1 LCICLYAKFAQLE
14 THLKLQQIM
23 SLRFLGLSL
32 YFIFTFS
39 LIGKGQIRFEATTD
53 AREIVAGN
61 FFEVRFTLYDANG
74 SNFSPPDFRPFSV
87 VSGPNRSISTTS
99 INGNVSHETSISYTL
114 LAEKPGRWRVNPA
127 SITVKGKLYSTRA
140 ITIEVIESGK
150 QKDPGHPGQEIF
162 LIASVSDS
170 VAYVGQ
176 QVLLDYTIYT
186 TKNVESYNLLKESV
200 YEGFFVEEIKRFNP
214 RAVREVI
221 NGIQYT
227 SKIIKRVALFPQQT
241 GVIEIDPMMV
251 QIGVEIE
258 GSQPRSSFF
267 FRRDLQYQ
275 NLGSNSLKVEV
286 KSLPEGAPESFSG
299 AVGRYEVNTNMGGTD
314 LTTDDAFMLRL
325 IIRGNGDEKRVSPPT
340 LTFPD
345 NFETYPPRNVRDNSQ
360 ETVGEINHVKEI
372 EYLAVA
378 KKPGHYTIHPEFT
391 YFDTDS
397 LRYITLYP
405 QPIHLNISQG
415 NQKGSGIN
423 AEITGLKDIHP
434 WYPSYGTRLSL
445 QAFFVKAWIW
455 PVLALPLFG
464 MLFIY
469 FKKKKIE
476 GGPTLSNAE
485 KRKKEADLVA
495 KRRLAEAEKA
505 KSEGDST
512 VFYRS
517 VSTALFGYVC
527 HKLEIPLADLTKQ
540 NAEHKLNQAGASAT
554 HINTFMNL
562 VKTCELALFAGQGDQ
577 GKMEETYTL
586 ASELIIDLE
595 TSLH

>member
-1 LCICLYAKFAQLE
+1 
-14 THLKLQQIM
+14 M

-32 YFIFTFS
+32 FFFIAISTV
-39 LIGKGQIRFEATTD
+39 GKGQARFEATTD
-53 AREIVAGN
+53 AKEIVAGN

-74 SNFSPPDFRPFSV
+74 SNFSPPDFRPFTV

-127 SITVKGKLYSTRA
+127 SISVKGKLYSTQA

-150 QKDPGHPGQEIF
+150 QKDLGNPGQEIF
-162 LIASVSDS
+162 LVASVSDS
-170 VAYVGQ
+170 VAFVGQ

-241 GVIEIDPMMV
+241 GIIEIDPMMV

-258 GSQPRSSFF
+258 GSRPRSSFF

-275 NLGSNSLKVEV
+275 NLGSNGLKLEV
-286 KSLPEGAPESFSG
+286 KSLPDGAPESFSG
-299 AVGRYEVNTNMGGTD
+299 AVGKYEVNTNMGGTD

-325 IIRGNGDEKRVSPPT
+325 IIRGNGDEKRVSPPA
-340 LTFPD
+340 LQFPE
-345 NFETYPPRNVRDNSQ
+345 NFEAYPPRSVRDNSQ

-378 KKPGHYTIHPEFT
+378 KKPGHYTIQPEFS

-397 LRYITLYP
+397 LKYISLYP

-415 NQKGSGIN
+415 NQKG
-423 AEITGLKDIHP
+423 
-434 WYPSYGTRLSL
+434 
-445 QAFFVKAWIW
+445 
-455 PVLALPLFG
+455 
-464 MLFIY
+464 
-469 FKKKKIE
+469 
-476 GGPTLSNAE
+476 
-485 KRKKEADLVA
+485 
-495 KRRLAEAEKA
+495 
-505 KSEGDST
+505 
-512 VFYRS
+512 
-517 VSTALFGYVC
+517 
-527 HKLEIPLADLTKQ
+527 
-540 NAEHKLNQAGASAT
+540 GAN
-554 HINTFMNL
+554 INT
-562 VKTCELALFAGQGDQ
+562 
-577 GKMEETYTL
+577 
-586 ASELIIDLE
+586 
-595 TSLH
+595 